1 MSLYH
6 NINDQTQM
14 AKKENLKKSAKH
26 GLLIKWI
33 NISPTRNTKK
43 IAAKEENL
51 EDTSWLT

>member
-1 MSLYH
+1 
-6 NINDQTQM
+6 M